1 MHDKEKRRQD
11 DAARHDAAEAAFRG
25 HDRPEPVED
34 NRDRKTEKK
43 IDHSLKETF
52 PASDPPSISPG
63 AD

>member
-1 MHDKEKRRQD
+1 MNDETRRAQD
-11 DAARHDAAEAAFRG
+11 DADRTDAAEAAFRKSAQ
-25 HDRPEPVED
+25 PEDVED
-34 NRDRKTEKK
+34 NRDRTTEKK

>member
-1 MHDKEKRRQD
+1 MNDKDKRRQD
-11 DAARHDAAEAAFRG
+11 DADRTDAAEAAFRG
-25 HDRPEPVED
+25 HDHIDPVED

>member
-1 MHDKEKRRQD
+1 MNDKDKRRQD
-11 DAARHDAAEAAFRG
+11 ELDRTDAAEAAFRSA
-25 HDRPEPVED
+25 DRIEPVED
-34 NRDRKTEKK
+34 NRERRTEKK

>member
-1 MHDKEKRRQD
+1 MSDTDKRHID
-11 DAARHDAAEAAFRG
+11 DADRTDAVEAAFQGQG
-25 HDRPEPVED
+25 HPDEVED

-43 IDHSLKETF
+43 IDHSLKESF

>member
-1 MHDKEKRRQD
+1 MSDMDKRQPD
-11 DAARHDAAEAAFRG
+11 DADRDAVESAFQSHG
-25 HDRPEPVED
+25 RPDQVED

>member
-1 MHDKEKRRQD
+1 MNDKDKHRQD
-11 DAARHDAAEAAFRG
+11 DADRHDAAEAAFRG
-25 HDRPEPVED
+25 HDRPETVED

-52 PASDPPSISPG
+52 PASDPVSINPG

>member
-1 MHDKEKRRQD
+1 MNDKHKRRQD
-11 DAARHDAAEAAFRG
+11 DLDRTDAAEAAFRSA
-25 HDRPEPVED
+25 DRIEPVED
-34 NRDRKTEKK
+34 NRERRTEKK

>member
-1 MHDKEKRRQD
+1 MSDMDKRQPD
-11 DAARHDAAEAAFRG
+11 HADRDAVESAFQG
-25 HDRPEPVED
+25 HGRPDQVED

>member
-1 MHDKEKRRQD
+1 MNDTDKRRLD
-11 DAARHDAAEAAFRG
+11 DNDRTDAAEAAFQAHG
-25 HDRPEPVED
+25 HPDDVED
-34 NRDRKTEKK
+34 NRERRTEKK

>member
-1 MHDKEKRRQD
+1 MSEMDKRRSD
-11 DAARHDAAEAAFRG
+11 EAEAGSQAQG
-25 HDRPEPVED
+25 HPEHVED

-43 IDHSLKETF
+43 IDHSLKESF